1 MTDYPNHRESF
12 NTDVIPEKCVLFRK
26 LIEIKDERND
36 HTKRAG
42 SENGRKARELIFS
55 AVESSTILSRNVQIY
70 LEKFEFDS
78 IKPIQEKARIIFDNQ
93 EMSGVHLYDNT
104 GYKEGHS
111 GEQLSTK
118 QKKLLYVK
126 KRLNIFDRRKAKDK
140 IVVFDLATISPHRTE
155 QVRSALEAGA
165 AGVILVAQGN
175 LEKTGMGYPYAGF
188 DCKEFPDLRHF
199 KHCNIPVIGLL
210 HDQWTEISRREIK
223 EITLH
228 YGFRQETLAG
238 ANIILDLGGNYN
250 DKAPGKIIVLG
261 AHYDSWEI
269 GAQDN
274 CASVQTLFS
283 VLENLYKDPNSAPN
297 HHIRA
302 ILWDAEELGLLG
314 SIYHISNRNI
324 QNLIK
329 SYRFYFNFEMC
340 LPTNLKFFNNFLL
353 YNYLKPEP
361 LSHFIRVHF
370 DYFKLIARLLG
381 SSGFPSDVE
390 VFLRK
395 NIFSATTACL
405 NEYYHTKLDDGH
417 NIEWKLYDKV
427 VAWITNYIKRIDASL

>member
-1 MTDYPNHRESF
+1 MTDHPNHHESF

-42 SENGRKARELIFS
+42 SENGRKAREVIFS

-104 GYKEGHS
+104 GYREGNSHKV
-111 GEQLSTK
+111 LSTRP
-118 QKKLLYVK
+118 KKLLYVK

-188 DCKEFPDLRHF
+188 VCKELPDIGNF
-199 KHCNIPVIGLL
+199 KHCNIPVTGILR
-210 HDQWTEISRREIK
+210 DQWNEISRNKIEEVTIQ
-223 EITLH
+223 
-228 YGFRQETLAG
+228 YGFRQETLTG
-238 ANIILDLGGNYN
+238 TNIIVDITRKYN
-250 DKAPGKIIVLG
+250 DKAHEGIIVLG
-261 AHYDSWEI
+261 AHYDSWDI

-274 CASVQTLFS
+274 CISVQALFS
-283 VLENLYKDPNSAPN
+283 VLEDLYKDKNSVPN
-297 HHIRA
+297 HRIRA
-302 ILWDAEELGLLG
+302 IFWDAEELGLLG
-314 SIYHISNRNI
+314 SLFHISNREI
-324 QNLIK
+324 QNRVHDYK
-329 SYRFYFNFEMC
+329 FYFNFEMC
-340 LPTNLKFFNNFLL
+340 LPTNLKFFSNFLL

-361 LSHFIRVHF
+361 FSHFNRIHF
-370 DYFKLIARLLG
+370 DYFNLIAHFLG

-390 VFLRK
+390 VFLKK

-405 NEYYHTKLDDGH
+405 NEFYHTKLDDGH
-417 NIEWKLYDKV
+417 NIEWKLYEKV

>member
-1 MTDYPNHRESF
+1 MTDHPNHHESF
-12 NTDVIPEKCVLFRK
+12 NTSVIPEKCSLFRK
-26 LIEIKDERND
+26 LIEIKDEIND

-42 SENGRKARELIFS
+42 SENGRKAREAIFS
-55 AVESSTILSRNVQIY
+55 AVESSTILSRNAHIH

-78 IKPIQEKARIIFDNQ
+78 IEPIQEKAKIIFDKQ
-93 EMSGVHLYDNT
+93 EISGVHLYDNT

-111 GEQLSTK
+111 GEQLCIK

-140 IVVFDLATISPHRTE
+140 IVVFDLAKISPHRTE

-188 DCKEFPDLRHF
+188 VCKELPDIRNF
-199 KHCNIPVIGLL
+199 KHCNIPVTGIIR
-210 HDQWTEISRREIK
+210 DQWNEISRNKIEEVTIK
-223 EITLH
+223 
-228 YGFRQETLAG
+228 YGFRQETLTG
-238 ANIILDLGGNYN
+238 TNIIVDISRNYN
-250 DKAPGKIIVLG
+250 DKAPEGIIVLG
-261 AHYDSWEI
+261 AHYDSWDI

-274 CASVQTLFS
+274 CVSVQTLLS
-283 VLENLYKDPNSAPN
+283 VLEDLYRDKNSAPN
-297 HHIRA
+297 HRIRA
-302 ILWDAEELGLLG
+302 IFWDAEELGLLG
-314 SIYHISNRNI
+314 SLFHISNREM
-324 QNLIK
+324 QNLVQNYK
-329 SYRFYFNFEMC
+329 FYFNFEMC
-340 LPTNLKFFNNFLL
+340 LPTTLKFYNNFLL
-353 YNYLKPEP
+353 YNYLRPEP
-361 LSHFIRVHF
+361 FSHFNRIHF
-370 DYFKLIARLLG
+370 GFFNLIARVLG

-405 NEYYHTKLDDGH
+405 NEFYHTKLDNSR